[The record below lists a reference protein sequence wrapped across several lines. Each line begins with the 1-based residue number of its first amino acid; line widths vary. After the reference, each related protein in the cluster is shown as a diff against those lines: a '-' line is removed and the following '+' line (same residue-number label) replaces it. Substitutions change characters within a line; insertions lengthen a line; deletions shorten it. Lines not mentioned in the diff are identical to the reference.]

1 MSSGA
6 VLNPGAVSSPGAAF
20 SAGAVPLNV
29 AGTQL
34 WLRPDGTVWWP
45 EQATLFAAD
54 LHLGKGAAFRAQ
66 GQPVPAGRST
76 ETLAHLEAA
85 AQACGAAQVLLLG
98 DLWHH
103 ASGLSDALH
112 DQLGAF
118 ASRWPTTL
126 VLGNHDLPLA
136 QRALQGLP
144 ITACNAPL
152 ALGPLRALHEPNF
165 ADQRLTIADNPSKD
179 KTRVNAGAVDGAG
192 AGPGTGE
199 GADSELEFGLAG
211 HLHPAVHLGGRGGD
225 RLRRPCFLYFA
236 DGLVLPAFGRWT
248 GAWAQW
254 PRDYARAGA
263 RVAVVGEKQVQWLP
277 ASPQVSRTEG

>member
-1 MSSGA
+1 M
-6 VLNPGAVSSPGAAF
+6 SPGALELF
-20 SAGAVPLNV
+20 V

-45 EQATLFAAD
+45 EKATLFAAD

-66 GQPVPAGRST
+66 GQPVPAGRSA

-85 AQACGAAQVLLLG
+85 AQACGAAQLVLLG

-112 DQLGAF
+112 LQLSAL
-118 ASRWPTTL
+118 ATRWPTTL

-136 QRALQGLP
+136 KRALQDLP
-144 ITACNAPL
+144 LTACNSPL
-152 ALGPLRALHEPNF
+152 ALGPLRALHEPHF
-165 ADQRLTIADNPSKD
+165 VGLQ
-179 KTRVNAGAVDGAG
+179 GAATGHGAKPVAGAG
-192 AGPGTGE
+192 AGAGA
-199 GADSELEFGLAG
+199 GADADASSGLRWGSGFGLAG

-225 RLRRPCFLYFA
+225 RLRRPCFLHFA

-254 PRDYARAGA
+254 PRDYAASGA
-263 RVAVVGEKQVQWLP
+263 RVAVVGDTQVQWLP
-277 ASPQVSRTEG
+277 TPAHVMRQIEPQR